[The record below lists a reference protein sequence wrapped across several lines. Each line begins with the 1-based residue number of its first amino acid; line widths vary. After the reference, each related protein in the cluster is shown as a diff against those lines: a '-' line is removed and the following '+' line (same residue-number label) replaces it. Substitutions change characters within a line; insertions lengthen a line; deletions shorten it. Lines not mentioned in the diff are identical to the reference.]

1 MWFRDTWYNYFKAEH
16 SSVNMQF
23 NPDCWTKS
31 LKLYWDKKYK
41 ESFLELLKYT
51 NKKIKNFQTSE
62 NVFRI
67 PHWSIFVDIDF
78 SGSEIKIS
86 SDFLDVSS
94 ANKVPLFR
102 RIVELNF
109 SLNLTQIKYSE
120 DKFKF
125 DFSCDLELYDPYKMF
140 DILSEICYFSDK
152 FDEEFCE
159 QFWAKNISEASVKEI
174 PDNKKEIIYKNFKDI
189 ISSNMKIIEDL
200 ESRRR
205 NNYAWDVISTTY
217 KMIDYTCAPKG
228 SLALRISENVAELY
242 NRDQSLE
249 TIIFRWKEFLK
260 DISEMPKEDFFKN
273 LYETE
278 QFIPNKKVATKE
290 QIAEY
295 LRPGYSDAYQDLQSG
310 DFESAYLI
318 FMHILYNSMYY
329 HIMPVWMEK
338 AIVKAIKTGSNSPVN
353 QMQVWVLSWRIAEII
368 NLQNIPS
375 NSTNFFSGLLVF
387 IWWIIAWIIM
397 SMFGN

>member
-1 MWFRDTWYNYFKAEH
+1 
-16 SSVNMQF
+16 
-23 NPDCWTKS
+23 
-31 LKLYWDKKYK
+31 
-41 ESFLELLKYT
+41 
-51 NKKIKNFQTSE
+51 
-62 NVFRI
+62 
-67 PHWSIFVDIDF
+67 
-78 SGSEIKIS
+78 
-86 SDFLDVSS
+86 
-94 ANKVPLFR
+94 
-102 RIVELNF
+102 
-109 SLNLTQIKYSE
+109 
-120 DKFKF
+120 
-125 DFSCDLELYDPYKMF
+125 
-140 DILSEICYFSDK
+140 
-152 FDEEFCE
+152 
-159 QFWAKNISEASVKEI
+159 
-174 PDNKKEIIYKNFKDI
+174 
-189 ISSNMKIIEDL
+189 
-200 ESRRR
+200 
-205 NNYAWDVISTTY
+205 
-217 KMIDYTCAPKG
+217 
-228 SLALRISENVAELY
+228 
-242 NRDQSLE
+242 
-249 TIIFRWKEFLK
+249 
-260 DISEMPKEDFFKN
+260 MPKDDFFKN

>member
-125 DFSCDLELYDPYKMF
+125 EFSCDLELYDPYKMF

-174 PDNKKEIIYKNFKDI
+174 PDNK
-189 ISSNMKIIEDL
+189 
-200 ESRRR
+200 
-205 NNYAWDVISTTY
+205 
-217 KMIDYTCAPKG
+217 
-228 SLALRISENVAELY
+228 
-242 NRDQSLE
+242 
-249 TIIFRWKEFLK
+249 
-260 DISEMPKEDFFKN
+260 
-273 LYETE
+273 
-278 QFIPNKKVATKE
+278 
-290 QIAEY
+290 
-295 LRPGYSDAYQDLQSG
+295 
-310 DFESAYLI
+310 
-318 FMHILYNSMYY
+318 
-329 HIMPVWMEK
+329 
-338 AIVKAIKTGSNSPVN
+338 
-353 QMQVWVLSWRIAEII
+353 
-368 NLQNIPS
+368 
-375 NSTNFFSGLLVF
+375 
-387 IWWIIAWIIM
+387 
-397 SMFGN
+397 